1 MIAHAQ
7 LRGWLI
13 SVGYA
18 AVDQMVPE
26 RKHRLKISRH
36 ASDGCALDYG
46 SVGKKFSLVCDGWLI
61 SRTVERGWT
70 R

>member
-18 AVDQMVPE
+18 AADQMVPE
-26 RKHRLKISRH
+26 RKHRLTISRNE
-36 ASDGCALDYG
+36 SDGCRSRLRPCRKEAFACL
-46 SVGKKFSLVCDGWLI
+46 GWMAYQQN
-61 SRTVERGWT
+61 S
-70 R
+70 